1 MIGTP
6 GYTLFI
12 STENKSSRGELEF
25 DTGLGICWLSALH
38 NYFIPKMMLKR
49 RVRVGRLT
57 EFIEKETIIRSERMI
72 NSLLPFSFYPAE
84 NHNLIWVKFYLD
96 ERRKEKNAVVP
107 T

>member
-38 NYFIPKMMLKR
+38 NYFIPKMMLKMLFFFHIYNNFLFLLKSLC
-49 RVRVGRLT
+49 RLRA
-57 EFIEKETIIRSERMI
+57 IGI
-72 NSLLPFSFYPAE
+72 NSVE
-84 NHNLIWVKFYLD
+84 
-96 ERRKEKNAVVP
+96 
-107 T
+107 